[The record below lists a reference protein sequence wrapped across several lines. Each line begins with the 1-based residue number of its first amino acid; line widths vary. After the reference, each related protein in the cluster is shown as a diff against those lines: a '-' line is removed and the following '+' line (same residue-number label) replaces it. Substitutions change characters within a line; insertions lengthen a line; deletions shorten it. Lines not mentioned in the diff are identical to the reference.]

1 MNYKYIKIILIL
13 SLSLPLCLR
22 AQTPNQQQQDKKLQ
36 ENIDEQIDRYTELL
50 KLEPWQVFYVDSILN
65 HDFKAMQAEM
75 MSLNSSRVSNTDL
88 YQFVQDKWMEKIYS
102 SFRKVLNDGQWAR
115 FLKTGGS
122 KDKKARDKRAE
133 KRNR

>member
-1 MNYKYIKIILIL
+1 MNYKYKKIILIL
-13 SLSLPLCLR
+13 SLFLPICMQ
-22 AQTPNQQQQDKKLQ
+22 AQNLSPQQQEKKLQ
-36 ENIDEQIDRYTELL
+36 DSINEQIDNYTDLL

-75 MSLNSSRVSNTDL
+75 MSLTSSRVTNTDL
-88 YQFVQDKWMEKIYS
+88 YQFVQDKWMENIYTG
-102 SFRKVLNDGQWAR
+102 FRGVLTDEQWVR
-115 FLKTGGS
+115 YLKTGGS

>member
-1 MNYKYIKIILIL
+1 MNYKYKKIILIL
-13 SLSLPLCLR
+13 SLFLPICMQ
-22 AQTPNQQQQDKKLQ
+22 AQSPDAKQQEKKLQ
-36 ENIDEQIDRYTELL
+36 DSINEQIDNYTDLL

-75 MSLNSSRVSNTDL
+75 MSLNSSRVTNTDL
-88 YQFVQDKWMEKIYS
+88 YQFVQDKWMENIYTG
-102 SFRKVLNDGQWAR
+102 FRSVLTDEQWAR
-115 FLKTGGS
+115 YLKTGGS

>member
-1 MNYKYIKIILIL
+1 MNYKYKKIILIL
-13 SLSLPLCLR
+13 SLFLPICMQ
-22 AQTPNQQQQDKKLQ
+22 AQNLSPQQQEKKLQ
-36 ENIDEQIDRYTELL
+36 DSINEQIDNYTDLL

-75 MSLNSSRVSNTDL
+75 MSLNSSRVTNTDL
-88 YQFVQDKWMEKIYS
+88 YQFVQDKWMENIYTG
-102 SFRKVLNDGQWAR
+102 FRGVLTDEQWVR
-115 FLKTGGS
+115 YLKTGGS